1 METKTRKRRKAFV
14 EAESCV
20 ACGCCVKVCPREAI
34 ACRNWKHMT
43 MQYLELSEYWEKL
56 FQFRPVVFA
65 GCIKFN
71 SIKFYKIRNI
81 LGSI

>member
-14 EAESCV
+14 EAESCM

-56 FQFRPVVFA
+56 FQLFQGV
-65 GCIKFN
+65 
-71 SIKFYKIRNI
+71 SDI
-81 LGSI
+81 LILEVYLDIIEQKSATK